1 MNSRTLWSFLRL
13 PVILAFLAALALIAG
28 GYILTV
34 QLRSSQIQAVTGE
47 MRQLGRGQVQQLS
60 AELVRFEEDFTFS
73 LTSLPFKT
81 LLVEGAASSGTT
93 TAIRR
98 FLSLNQPLVSELR
111 IYEDKGYGRIAGIDG
126 TNHFFV
132 SPLRSQEDWRAV
144 DSRQVA
150 LYGDVQDSEG
160 NVACRVVAVLNP
172 DALAAEQLTR
182 FCLSHPGL
190 WGVFYSRD
198 GEPTLIRNG
207 SRLYS
212 GMQVPRAFKSRL
224 SADIES
230 SFEGR
235 SVHPIEIDGR
245 QMNWITAYVPVTF
258 RGWKGAVLLA
268 SDEDRVLGPVASAAW
283 IILVTA
289 ALCFAL
295 LIAVFVLLFRQ
306 ILANLAE
313 LEASRRRTA
322 AILHTVQSG
331 IVLVDGVDGR
341 IVEANPAACALLTG
355 GGGSIT
361 GRQALDFIPA
371 TLFEASAGF
380 EASGI
385 ESVVSPDFGEPC
397 PVLINTNAMEVGSMK
412 FRLFSF
418 TDIRSI
424 KESQDRLLQAQ
435 SKLREVNSSLMAAIN
450 RAQEAARVA
459 EQANSA
465 KGTFLA
471 MMSHEIRTPLN
482 GVVGFTGLLLETKLD
497 SEQLGY
503 ASTIRTSADTLLT
516 LINDILDFSKIESGR
531 LEFERIPVNLAECVR
546 DACTLLEHL
555 SRAKGIDFRISIEP
569 GIPETIQGDPTRL
582 RQILVNL
589 LSNAVKFT
597 ENDLV
602 EVEVRLDS
610 PSVLHLSVRD
620 SGVGISPERLE
631 TLFQPFTQGDSSTTR
646 KYGGTGLGLVISR
659 RLVEMMAG
667 RLWAESAVGK
677 GSTFHVILPI
687 ERAGKFPSKRE
698 GDDTAAASSGP
709 GLPETVAV
717 QSRPGLSLKVLVAED
732 NLINQKLSVIL
743 LRRMGCDPDLVG
755 DGWQA
760 VEAARKSHYDVIL
773 MDYQMPGMDGTE
785 ATRRIRA
792 EEKSDPSRSRVW
804 IIAVTANA
812 MEDDRRMAM
821 EAGMDDYLTKPLRAD
836 ELMAALRRVPPAD
849 HIAISREY

>member
-13 PVILAFLAALALIAG
+13 PVVLAFLAASALIAG
-28 GYILTV
+28 GYVLTI
-34 QLRSSQIQAVTGE
+34 QLRSSQIQTATGE
-47 MRQLGRGQVQQLS
+47 IRQLGRGQVQQIS

-73 LTSLPFKT
+73 LTSLPYKT
-81 LLVEGAASSGTT
+81 LLVEGSASAGTT
-93 TAIRR
+93 ISIRR

-111 IYEDKGYGRIAGIDG
+111 IYEDKGYGRIAGIDA

-132 SPLRSQEDWRAV
+132 SPLRSLEDWTAV

-150 LYGDVQDSEG
+150 LHGDVQDSEG

-182 FCLSHPGL
+182 FCLSHQGL
-190 WGVFYSRD
+190 WGVFYSQD

-212 GMQVPRAFKSRL
+212 GMQVPQAFKARL

-235 SVHPIEIDGR
+235 SVHSIEIDGR
-245 QMNWITAYVPVTF
+245 QMRWIASYVPVTF
-258 RGWKGAVLLA
+258 RGWKGAVLIA

-283 IILVTA
+283 IILVA
-289 ALCFAL
+289 AGLCFAL
-295 LIAVFVLLFRQ
+295 LIAVFVLLLRQ

-313 LEASRRRTA
+313 LEASRRRTS
-322 AILHTVQSG
+322 AILQTVQSG

-341 IVEANPAACALLTG
+341 IVEANPAACALLTDG
-355 GGGSIT
+355 GRSIV

-371 TLFEASAGF
+371 SLFEASAGL
-380 EASGI
+380 EATGI
-385 ESVVSPDFGEPC
+385 ESVVSPDSGEPC
-397 PVLINTNAMEVGSMK
+397 PVLINTDVLEIGSVK

-424 KESQDRLLQAQ
+424 KESQDRLLLAQ

-482 GVVGFTGLLLETKLD
+482 GVIGFTGLLLETKLD

-531 LEFERIPVNLAECVR
+531 LDFERIPVNLSECIR

-555 SRAKGIDFRISIEP
+555 AKAKGIDFRVSIDP
-569 GIPETIQGDPTRL
+569 GVPETILGDPTRL

-597 ENDLV
+597 ENGLV
-602 EVEVRLDS
+602 EVEARLDS

-620 SGVGISPERLE
+620 SGIGISPERLE
-631 TLFQPFTQGDSSTTR
+631 SLFQPFTQGDSSTTR

-667 RLWAESAVGK
+667 RLWAESEVGK
-677 GSTFHVILPI
+677 GSTFHIILPV
-687 ERAGKFPSKRE
+687 ERIGKSSSKWE
-698 GDDTAAASSGP
+698 EADTAAGTPPSGP
-709 GLPETVAV
+709 GVPETATD
-717 QSRPGLSLKVLVAED
+717 QSRPDLSLKVLVAED
-732 NLINQKLSVIL
+732 NVINQKLSVIL
-743 LRRMGCDPDLVG
+743 LRRMGCEPDLVG
-755 DGWQA
+755 DGLEA
-760 VEAARKSHYDVIL
+760 VEAARNRRYDVIL

-785 ATRRIRA
+785 ATRRIRS
-792 EEKSDPSRSRVW
+792 EEKSDPSRNRVW

-812 MEDDRRMAM
+812 MEEDRRMAA
-821 EAGMDDYLTKPLRAD
+821 EAGMDDYLTKPLRSD
-836 ELMAALRRVPPAD
+836 ELMEALRRVPPAGTLVV
-849 HIAISREY
+849 R

>member
-1 MNSRTLWSFLRL
+1 MNSRTIWSFLRL
-13 PVILAFLAALALIAG
+13 PVVLAILAALALITG
-28 GYILTV
+28 GYVLTL
-34 QLRSSQIQAVTGE
+34 QLRASQIQMATGE
-47 MRQLGRGQVQQLS
+47 VRQLGRGLVQQIS

-81 LLVEGAASSGTT
+81 LLVEGSASAGTT

-98 FLSLNQPLVSELR
+98 FLSLNHPLVSELR
-111 IYEDKGYGRIAGIDG
+111 IYEDKGYGRITGIDAA
-126 TNHFFV
+126 NHFFV
-132 SPLRSQEDWRAV
+132 SPLRSLEDWTAV
-144 DSRQVA
+144 GSRQVA
-150 LYGDVQDSEG
+150 LQGDVQDSEG

-182 FCLSHPGL
+182 FCFSHPGL

-198 GEPTLIRNG
+198 GEPTLIRSG

-212 GMQVPRAFKSRL
+212 GMQVPQAFKARL

-235 SVHPIEIDGR
+235 SVQPIEIDGR
-245 QMNWITAYVPVTF
+245 QMRWITSYVPVTF
-258 RGWKGAVLLA
+258 RDWKGAVLVA
-268 SDEDRVLGPVASAAW
+268 SDENRVLGPVASAAR
-283 IILVTA
+283 IILVAA

-295 LIAVFVLLFRQ
+295 LVAVFVLLLRQ
-306 ILANLAE
+306 ILANLAD
-313 LEASRRRTA
+313 LESSRRRTS

-341 IVEANPAACALLTG
+341 IVEANPAACALLAD

-371 TLFEASAGF
+371 SLFEVS
-380 EASGI
+380 SGLAETGV
-385 ESVVSPDFGEPC
+385 ESVVSPDSGEPC
-397 PVLINTNAMEVGSMK
+397 PVLINTGVLEIGSAK

-424 KESQDRLLQAQ
+424 KESQNHLLQAQ
-435 SKLREVNSSLMAAIN
+435 SKLREANSTLMAAIN

-497 SEQLGY
+497 NEQLGY

-531 LEFERIPVNLAECVR
+531 LDFERIPVDLAECVR
-546 DACTLLEHL
+546 DACALLEHL
-555 SRAKGIDFRISIEP
+555 SSAKGIHFRVSIDP
-569 GIPETIQGDPTRL
+569 GVPETILGDPTRL

-597 ENDLV
+597 ENGLV
-602 EVEVRLDS
+602 EIEARLDS

-620 SGVGISPERLE
+620 SGIGISPAGLE

-659 RLVEMMAG
+659 RLVEMMGG
-667 RLWAESAVGK
+667 RLWAESEVGK
-677 GSTFHVILPI
+677 GSTFHIILPV
-687 ERAGKFPSKRE
+687 EKGGKFSLKLEASGTGNGNSSP
-698 GDDTAAASSGP
+698 GTGLQGTAPVPVPPDFSF
-709 GLPETVAV
+709 
-717 QSRPGLSLKVLVAED
+717 KVLVAED
-732 NLINQKLSVIL
+732 NVINQKLAVIL
-743 LRRMGCDPDLVG
+743 LRRLGCEPDLVS
-755 DGWQA
+755 DGLAA
-760 VEAARKSHYDVIL
+760 VEAARKRPYDVIL

-785 ATRRIRA
+785 ATRRIRS
-792 EEKSDPSRSRVW
+792 EEKSDPSRSRAW
-804 IIAVTANA
+804 IVAVTANA
-812 MEDDRRMAM
+812 MEDDRRLAA
-821 EAGMDDYLTKPLRAD
+821 EAGMDDYLTKPLRSD
-836 ELMAALRRVPPAD
+836 ELMEALRKVPAS
-849 HIAISREY
+849 A